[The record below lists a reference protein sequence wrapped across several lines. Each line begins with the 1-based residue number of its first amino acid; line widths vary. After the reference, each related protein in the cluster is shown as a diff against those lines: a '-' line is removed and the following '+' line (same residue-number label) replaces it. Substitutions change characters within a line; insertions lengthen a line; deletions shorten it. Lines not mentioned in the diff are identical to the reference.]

1 MPFILIC
8 SFYSYDAATQFLT
21 VVTVGDKSANYTYS
35 DQGDLLSIDY
45 PSGERRTLEYDEN
58 SLLSSSES
66 YSASMELVASIKLCH
81 SWNGKVLM
89 TIQPYNRTVELIYN
103 TIGDIISATTEEGI
117 PLTQVDLPG
126 SGGQRIVVGDEVRT
140 VILICLT
147 LQQKEW

>member
-1 MPFILIC
+1 MLIC
-8 SFYSYDAATQFLT
+8 SFYSYDASTQFLT
-21 VVTVGDKSANYTYS
+21 RVTVGDKSTNYIYS

-58 SLLSSSES
+58 SLLSASES
-66 YSASMELVASIKLCH
+66 YSASMELVASMKLSH

-89 TIQPYNRTVELIYN
+89 TVQPYNRTVELVYN
-103 TIGDIISATTEEGI
+103 TIGDIISATTEEGV

-140 VILICLT
+140 LILICLA
-147 LQQKEW
+147 LQQKEC